1 MRRFIRNSSFLYP
14 LYVKYVLRNQSALF
28 PDKHTKL
35 HLTGFPRSA
44 NTYCYN
50 ILKVAFPSLPLCT
63 HIHTAA
69 SIRLALRFNVPT
81 LVLVRDPVSTCCSL
95 LLKHHIE
102 PTAKE
107 VGSLLLDYIEY
118 HDFVMKK
125 SAQLGI
131 LRFEDAVSSPEYI
144 IRVVCQRLDFD
155 LNNSAVEE
163 KALAGQQLVEL
174 KESDKSVEGS
184 SLPNEERKQMKI
196 GVESHVRNHLLCARA
211 LELYAQLLD
220 HSFELN
226 EN

>member
-1 MRRFIRNSSFLYP
+1 MKPYGCVDLMIEGQNSMSNLVFCRGTLGSLYTICHRWAISP
-14 LYVKYVLRNQSALF
+14 CAHALGA
-28 PDKHTKL
+28 TKS
-35 HLTGFPRSA
+35 HLT
-44 NTYCYN
+44 
-50 ILKVAFPSLPLCT
+50 V
-63 HIHTAA
+63 
-69 SIRLALRFNVPT
+69 
-81 LVLVRDPVSTCCSL
+81 
-95 LLKHHIE
+95 
-102 PTAKE
+102 KE

-163 KALAGQQLVEL
+163 KALVGQQLVVM